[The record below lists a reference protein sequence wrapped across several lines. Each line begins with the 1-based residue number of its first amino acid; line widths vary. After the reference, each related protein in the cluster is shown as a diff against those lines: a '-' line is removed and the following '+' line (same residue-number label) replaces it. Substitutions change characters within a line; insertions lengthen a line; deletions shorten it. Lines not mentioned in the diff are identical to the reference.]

1 MKDSIRRVI
10 LAAVLI
16 MIVVVIFQLQKSNA
30 PIPHGVP
37 SEEGNPLPNPAPE
50 KVLEGISYPKAPEF
64 AGIATWINSEPLTL
78 EGLKGKVVLVDF
90 WTYSCINCIRTLPYL
105 KEWWRK
111 YQDNGFVLVGVH
123 TPEFEFEKDTEKVK
137 KAMAK
142 YGVTYPVAQDNSYGT
157 WNAYQNRWWP
167 RKFLIDK
174 DGYIRYD
181 HIGEGGY
188 DETEAKIVE
197 LLNEMGQQ
205 VVLEKTTVEEIEE
218 SQDPLIVR
226 GHQTPELYA
235 GYQFARLPPGN
246 QEGFQ
251 PEQTVE
257 YKLPST
263 ALRDDVIYLD
273 GRWKNK
279 WDNLQYAGE
288 GKGKVVLKFS
298 AQSLNIVI
306 SPTGAHEVDV
316 MLDGAYL
323 TIENAGSDVLFD
335 AYGRSYLSVEEAQLY
350 NVIGGKNPYGT
361 YTITFETDSNDFA
374 FNSFTFGS

>member
-37 SEEGNPLPNPAPE
+37 SEEGNTLTKPALE
-50 KVLEGISYPKAPEF
+50 KVLEGVSYPKAPEF

-78 EGLKGKVVLVDF
+78 EELKGKVVLVDF

-123 TPEFEFEKDTEKVK
+123 TPEFEFEKDTENVK

-142 YGVTYPVAQDNSYGT
+142 YGLAYPVAQDNNYGT

-188 DETEAKIVE
+188 EETEAKIVE

-205 VVLEKTTVEEIEE
+205 VVLEKTTVEEMEE

-226 GHQTPELYA
+226 GYQTPELYA
-235 GYQFARLPPGN
+235 GYQFARLPLGN

-251 PEQTVE
+251 PEQTVD
-257 YKLPST
+257 YKLPAT

-273 GRWKNK
+273 GRWKNNA
-279 WDNLQYAGE
+279 DNLQYTEA
-288 GKGKVVLKFS
+288 GKGKVALKFS

-361 YTITFETDSNDFA
+361 YTITFETDSIDFS